1 MIQQMFYK
9 NSDSVRVG
17 KSAVLPHLYIYMVAL
32 GCFLFRFLKQTLNEI
47 GLVLNSSWTG
57 LISQTWQ
64 PWFFTACFFWL
75 SIVAGEGFG
84 QCH

>member
-1 MIQQMFYK
+1 M
-9 NSDSVRVG
+9 RVG
-17 KSAVLPHLYIYMVAL
+17 KSAVLPQLYIYTVAL
-32 GCFLFRFLKQTLNEI
+32 GCFLVRGLKQTLNEI

-57 LISQTWQ
+57 LVSQTWQ

-84 QCH
+84 QCHQSFIVMSFFLLL